1 MLSVGCGPGG
11 DVGPVDSLRRTC
23 HVRLARA
30 RVVVSLSAFV
40 QLLALAFVPVLAS
53 AQAPA
58 VVPKVGVLLF
68 DPAPSGGN
76 PDPVPGGLQRGLREF
91 GDVEGRKV
99 VLSGDM
105 PMGGLT
111 AYRRWLL
118 NSSG

>member
-1 MLSVGCGPGG
+1 
-11 DVGPVDSLRRTC
+11 
-23 HVRLARA
+23 
-30 RVVVSLSAFV
+30 
-40 QLLALAFVPVLAS
+40 
-53 AQAPA
+53 
-58 VVPKVGVLLF
+58 
-68 DPAPSGGN
+68 
-76 PDPVPGGLQRGLREF
+76 VPGGLQRGLREF